1 MEELSPAASA
11 SEETA
16 RPATEEGPLV
26 TVSFQKNSS
35 FTQKFLEGEPKALGI
50 TQIML
55 SVHVIS
61 IALMNWF
68 NEMEQLD
75 MMIVRL
81 ICSLITIIA
90 GGVAISA
97 SNLHMPRIKACM
109 AMEIIGCVCSVFLI
123 FANLAIHTN
132 SPIMYS
138 CWMRWNK
145 TMVEERVCQQLTEIT
160 DHISAEQL
168 LVQVVITVLC
178 ITLAVYCGKAV
189 RCCSPAS
196 RMPVITVNAP
206 GPAQS
211 QQ

>member
-35 FTQKFLEGEPKALGI
+35 FTQKFLEGEPKALG
-50 TQIML
+50 
-55 SVHVIS
+55 
-61 IALMNWF
+61 
-68 NEMEQLD
+68 
-75 MMIVRL
+75 
-81 ICSLITIIA
+81 TIIA

-109 AMEIIGCVCSVFLI
+109 AMEIIGCVCSVFVI
-123 FANLAIHTN
+123 YANLAIHTN

-138 CWMRWNK
+138 CWMHLDK

>member
-35 FTQKFLEGEPKALGI
+35 FTQKFLEGEPKALG
-50 TQIML
+50 
-55 SVHVIS
+55 
-61 IALMNWF
+61 
-68 NEMEQLD
+68 
-75 MMIVRL
+75 
-81 ICSLITIIA
+81 TIIA

-109 AMEIIGCVCSVFLI
+109 AMEIIGCVCSVFVI
-123 FANLAIHTN
+123 YANLVTL
-132 SPIMYS
+132 SYGPIIYN
-138 CWMRWNK
+138 CWHQQNK
-145 TMVEERVCQQLTEIT
+145 TMVQKRVCQQLTELGE
-160 DHISAEQL
+160 HMYSERSL
-168 LVQVVITVLC
+168 LQVVITVLC

-196 RMPVITVNAP
+196 RMPVITLNAP
-206 GPAQS
+206 GLAQS
-211 QQ
+211 QQCEDPARDPPLHSHPQNID

>member
-109 AMEIIGCVCSVFLI
+109 AMEIIGCVCSVFVI
-123 FANLAIHTN
+123 YANLAIHTN

-138 CWMRWNK
+138 CWMHLDK
-145 TMVEERVCQQLTEIT
+145 TMVEERVCQQLT
-160 DHISAEQL
+160 
-168 LVQVVITVLC
+168 
-178 ITLAVYCGKAV
+178 
-189 RCCSPAS
+189 
-196 RMPVITVNAP
+196 PVITVNAP